1 MKLWLVEQNDNNHQ
15 ETRRSTVTEVPS
27 RRLPTTTPALRRL
40 EQALENFVQNLEPLE
55 DLLMSFEERLL
66 GFEEA
71 LMELEEG
78 ALNERPP
85 RHQEA
90 KHQDYQQHPR
100 LLLSPPEV
108 CRELGVDRG
117 LVYRKLSSGEI
128 PSLRLGDAVRVR
140 RADLEDYMR
149 DMKVL
154 KGQRRHLRLVG
165 GEAVGE
171 ENSFAET

>member
-40 EQALENFVQNLEPLE
+40 EQALENFLQNLEPLE
-55 DLLMSFEERLL
+55 DVLLSFEERLL

-71 LMELEEG
+71 LMELGEG

-85 RHQEA
+85 
-90 KHQDYQQHPR
+90 KHQDYQHNPR

-149 DMKVL
+149 DMKGL
-154 KGQRRHLRLVG
+154 KGQRCHLRLV

-171 ENSFAET
+171 EDSFAET

>member
-1 MKLWLVEQNDNNHQ
+1 MHLWLVEQNDNNHQ

-55 DLLMSFEERLL
+55 DALLSFEERLL
-66 GFEEA
+66 GFEDA
-71 LMELEEG
+71 LMELEEV

-85 RHQEA
+85 RHQA

-165 GEAVGE
+165 EAVGE
-171 ENSFAET
+171 ENSFSFAEM